1 MIGNKTK
8 FENLIKFFIY
18 FFPFSFIIGNSAVN
32 INVFFIILLSGIY
45 FFIFKKNLKL
55 NNIII
60 TILIFSFYVSCLTIF
75 KILSSSSYSSNEI
88 FKAIIH
94 LRYPFFSF
102 FLYNIFLYINFDVK
116 KIIYIYSL
124 AVIILVFD
132 LPFQYIFGF
141 NIIGIEPKEN
151 NFNSFLFDEK
161 VAGGFILSFQFFLIS
176 SLVYFF
182 KDRKFSEI
190 YQALIISLSLVA
202 IFLSQ
207 NKMSLLLSILGLVIF
222 CLLYKKNLRSII
234 LSFFIFVSFLL
245 IFPEN
250 KIKENY
256 GEMINNVK
264 SFTLKYKLFTM
275 YLNEVPLEEL
285 KKEWP
290 KSHKTENQY
299 YHGIGSGHAQIFSTS
314 LVIMKENSIFGTG
327 LKGYMSACKKSEKK
341 LWCSTHPHNYYLDIA
356 IISGL
361 PGILFVSIIIFLVVR
376 KFFDLRILKKKNFH
390 LNELLYLALIVNF
403 VIIFFPIKSSGSF
416 FTTNNLSYIVFTLTL
431 ISIFQEKLKKS

>member
-1 MIGNKTK
+1 MISNENK
-8 FENLIKFFIY
+8 FESLIKFFIY

-32 INVFFIILLSGIY
+32 INVFLIIIISGIY
-45 FFIFKKNLKL
+45 FFIFKKKLKL

-60 TILIFSFYVSCLTIF
+60 TIFILSFYLTCLTVF
-75 KILSSSSYSSNEI
+75 KILSSPSSSSNEI
-88 FKAIIH
+88 FKAVLH
-94 LRYPFFSF
+94 LRYPLFFF
-102 FLYNIFLYINFDVK
+102 FLYNIFLYMNFNIK

-124 AVIILVFD
+124 AVLILIFD

-141 NIIGIEPKEN
+141 NIIGIEPVEN
-151 NFNSFLFDEK
+151 YYNSFFFDEK
-161 VAGGFILSFQFFLIS
+161 VAGGFILSFQFFLIAG
-176 SLVYFF
+176 LVFFF
-182 KDRKFSEI
+182 KNKKFSEF
-190 YQALIISLSLVA
+190 YQALIIALSLIA

-222 CLLYKKNLRSII
+222 CLLYKKNLRSIT
-234 LSFFIFVSFLL
+234 LSFFIFVSFIL

-256 GEMINNVK
+256 GEMINNIK
-264 SFTLKYKLFTM
+264 SFKLKSKLFTM

-290 KSHKTENQY
+290 KSHKTEKQY
-299 YHGIGSGHAQIFSTS
+299 YHGIGSGHAQIFSSS
-314 LVIMKENSIFGTG
+314 LVIIKENSVFGTG
-327 LKGYMSACKKSEKK
+327 LKRYMSACKKSNKK

-361 PGILFVSIIIFLVVR
+361 PGILLISIIIILIVR
-376 KFFDLRILKKKNFH
+376 KFLNLKIYRKENFD
-390 LNELLYLALIVNF
+390 LNELFYLALIVNF

-416 FTTNNLSYIVFTLTL
+416 FTTNNLSYIIFIISL
-431 ISIFQEKLKKS
+431 ISFFQKKIKK